1 MLKIAWYNLNWSTKR
16 PTKQHSIR
24 QPHSGLFWPDFDTLP
39 RCCNPENTVRAIERF
54 RDTEEGSTL
63 EKLAAK
69 DHLLE
74 QDDFLPFFTET
85 INTLEDQAIGQSIE
99 NLVSRASQEELDEA
113 SKTELSAL
121 YTKRQNLRQQ
131 RSES

>member
-1 MLKIAWYNLNWSTKR
+1 
-16 PTKQHSIR
+16 
-24 QPHSGLFWPDFDTLP
+24 
-39 RCCNPENTVRAIERF
+39 
-54 RDTEEGSTL
+54 
-63 EKLAAK
+63 
-69 DHLLE
+69 
-74 QDDFLPFFTET
+74 